1 MSVPFGGQTKKLSA
15 MEFEKIYLVKIGNK
29 SLIFALLCHANHAS
43 INQNKDFDTS
53 PAGPIQH
60 ITIY

>member
-1 MSVPFGGQTKKLSA
+1 
-15 MEFEKIYLVKIGNK
+15 MEFEKISLMKIGTK

-53 PAGPIQH
+53 PEGHIQH